1 MGIRTG
7 LCRHVRRA
15 LRTARYGTDVELLA
29 GRTTV
34 GRAEP
39 GPPPAGRPQ
48 SGGVLEGLGYSPL
61 WCQRWDSNPH
71 GALTP
76 TVFEFPLEP
85 SHPEPA
91 IPESRCHV
99 RDFSSGSSWPTTS
112 RELRQRPTW
121 PHNGHSVGA
130 GITASRQPEMQIL
143 LPRHEH
149 RHGPSTI
156 TNPSRH
162 PSPSG
167 GHLPG
172 RPGPADGWSE
182 RCSWPVGSRLACEML
197 ATELTRTG
205 RPLREGGGPGWRRW
219 ALATTAWPRMSPAP
233 SSSEGRP
240 VRCR

>member
-39 GPPPAGRPQ
+39 GPPPAGRLQ
-48 SGGVLEGLGYSPL
+48 SGGVLDSGYSPL
-61 WCQRWDSNPH
+61 WCRRWDSNPH

-99 RDFSSGSSWPTTS
+99 REFSSGSSWPTTS

-149 RHGPSTI
+149 RYEAAVVRKMVRQVVSGALVMMPVARRAHDQSSSSSCSHAGMSRAHAG
-156 TNPSRH
+156 PSRH
-162 PSPSG
+162 RRPPLARRRRPDTEPPSRPASA
-167 GHLPG
+167 G
-172 RPGPADGWSE
+172 RED
-182 RCSWPVGSRLACEML
+182 PVHAHHRANRL
-197 ATELTRTG
+197 
-205 RPLREGGGPGWRRW
+205 
-219 ALATTAWPRMSPAP
+219 
-233 SSSEGRP
+233 
-240 VRCR
+240 